1 MNLENWF
8 PTPIFFIANE
18 KIKNAIRAEYQ
29 CTEEKILKRR
39 AKVDHHGR

>member
-8 PTPIFFIANE
+8 PTPIFLLQMK

-29 CTEEKILKRR
+29 CKEEKILKRR